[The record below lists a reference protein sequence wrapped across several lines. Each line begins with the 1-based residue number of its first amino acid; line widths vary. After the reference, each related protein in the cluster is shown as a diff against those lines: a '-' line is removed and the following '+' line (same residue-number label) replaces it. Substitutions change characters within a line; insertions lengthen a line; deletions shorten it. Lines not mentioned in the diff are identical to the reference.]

1 MEEID
6 LSNIEVST
14 EQRYLELAENFKDI
28 MIEKDKQIEKI
39 KNENQNYRY
48 VFAKVFGNISM
59 IDDLLTQIDFE
70 GNILYAVIRH
80 TLDYV
85 ITDLKNLYEIE
96 ISV

>member
-6 LSNIEVST
+6 LSNIEVTT

-28 MIEKDKQIEKI
+28 MIEKDKQIEKL

-59 IDDLLTQIDFE
+59 IDDLLTQIDFD
-70 GNILYAVIRH
+70 GNIMYAVCKH
-80 TLDYV
+80 TLDFV

-96 ISV
+96 ISI